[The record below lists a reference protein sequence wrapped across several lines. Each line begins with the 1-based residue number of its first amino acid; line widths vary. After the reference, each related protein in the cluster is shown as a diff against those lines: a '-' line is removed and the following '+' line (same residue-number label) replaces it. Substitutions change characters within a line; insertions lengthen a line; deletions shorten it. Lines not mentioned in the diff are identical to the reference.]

1 MKKALL
7 FLLFLFINLHIAHAA
22 EYAPADTY
30 LTGALNEVISTLK
43 NDPDLLRNHEQMDAY
58 VANQI
63 FPKFDMALLSKSIV
77 GETLW
82 EAASAED
89 RAGLTDELTLFFKH
103 LFSKTLAEYD
113 GQTIALNEVITSPN
127 GKNVIVKG
135 NLFDPKDET
144 IAISFRMSQAP
155 TGWKIYDVS
164 LGGVDLIYTYK
175 SNFKSIL
182 ENGGIVQL
190 TSELHKKNQLVSSS
204 KS

>member
-7 FLLFLFINLHIAHAA
+7 FLLFLFINLRIAQAA
-22 EYAPADTY
+22 EYAPADAY
-30 LTGALNEVISTLK
+30 LTGALNEVITTLK
-43 NDPDLLRNHEQMDAY
+43 NDPNLGRNHEQMDVY
-58 VANQI
+58 VTNQI

-77 GETLW
+77 GESLW

-89 RAGLTDELTLFFKH
+89 RASLTDQLTLFFKH

-113 GQTIALNEVITSPN
+113 GQTLALNEVITSPN

-135 NLFDPKDET
+135 NLFDPNDET
-144 IAISFRMSQAP
+144 LPISFRMAQAP

-164 LGGVDLIYTYK
+164 LDGVDLIYTYK

-182 ENGGIVQL
+182 ESGGIVQL
-190 TSELHKKNQLVSSS
+190 SSELHKKNQLVSKV